1 MANLQERLENNVS
14 SKPSYK
20 YYNNL
25 FVYSDSLQVRV
36 EQQGMDMQD
45 YLCELMSV
53 YQSYHDFASQH
64 YVVRGSII
72 KCRYGT
78 DPVLLDTIWDHGV
91 YMHDIPV
98 MTRRDCRNENIHNF
112 GSCMCPESMYEHKL
126 PMPAFCNSQ
135 GKVAQKAEYN
145 KFPHTCVPLI
155 DVKSGWQQEEQSLK
169 IVDGEE
175 VEDVLIDTAALVCR
189 YGGFIQIVDVIH
201 VEEKKKPANT
211 YKKYVVISKVLRVR
225 STPTTENDNN
235 ILRKLEAGNRVEVI
249 GDFIKQ
255 ETDEGVQLWAKIKYE
270 DGTAWV
276 AADQILPDKP
286 VERTEFPE
294 QVTMYINGQEYDTV
308 TPLENWFTP
317 GGGNY
322 KGKSV
327 IMQYT
332 NEDGTTENR
341 IRIAIGPKILNPN
354 YADDEK
360 LLDEDFLAYNK
371 KADIDVEYNGKIE
384 TIYCYIDDFKA
395 HSYNLYPDGHS
406 SHDYDKVETDYEN
419 GVVQTGIRY
428 PKATINPEL
437 SLDHFDGSI
446 VEFCSDRS
454 CIPIIE
460 KEVGVPNLYECK
472 LKKITVYFGKEILWK

>member
-36 EQQGMDMQD
+36 EQQGMNMQD

-211 YKKYVVISKVLRVR
+211 YKKYVVIPKALRVR

-286 VERTEFPE
+286 VERIEFPE

-308 TPLENWFTP
+308 TPLSNWFIAGSGAYDNTP
-317 GGGNY
+317 LITKYKEGNEE
-322 KGKSV
+322 V
-327 IMQYT
+327 
-332 NEDGTTENR
+332 NR
-341 IRIAIGPKILNPN
+341 YNIAIGPKIINPN
-354 YADDEK
+354 YPDGDCI
-360 LLDEDFLAYNK
+360 LDEDFLAYNRK
-371 KADIDVEYNGKIE
+371 VDVE
-384 TIYCYIDDFKA
+384 IDDNGETKVLPCHLYSFKA
-395 HSYNLYPDGHS
+395 HSYNLYPDGHE
-406 SHDYDKVETDYEN
+406 SHDYDKVEVDYEN

-428 PKATINPEL
+428 PHARKGSEL
-437 SLDHFDGSI
+437 SIANFDGSI
-446 VEFCSDRS
+446 VEFCSDKS
-454 CIPIIE
+454 CINTIQIE
-460 KEVGVPNLYECK
+460 KKIQSLKDCK
-472 LKKITVYFGKEILWK
+472 LKKITVYFKEEILWS